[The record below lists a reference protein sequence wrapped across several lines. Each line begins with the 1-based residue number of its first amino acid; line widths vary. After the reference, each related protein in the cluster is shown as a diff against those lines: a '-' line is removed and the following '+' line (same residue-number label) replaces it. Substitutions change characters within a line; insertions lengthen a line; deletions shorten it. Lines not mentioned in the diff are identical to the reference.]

1 LLRNAQAFGVGA
13 PSDSSIGGVRL
24 LAVFACLLPL
34 AACAS
39 GGVDMSKIDVDE
51 TLQTSST
58 GGTTPDETQ
67 VSDTSTIR
75 NAVSVADVEALKSAP
90 LAWANSDTGSRG
102 TISGVTE
109 TKAAGVLCRTFTAS
123 REAYDGVGLY
133 RGEACRGNQGDWRM
147 QEFEQ
152 M

>member
-1 LLRNAQAFGVGA
+1 MLRDAQAFGERA
-13 PSDSSIGGVRL
+13 PNDSSTGGIKL
-24 LAVFACLLPL
+24 LAILACMLPL

-39 GGVDMSKIDVDE
+39 GGVDMSKVDIDE

-58 GGTTPDETQ
+58 GAPAPDETRI
-67 VSDTSTIR
+67 SDAATIR
-75 NAVSVADVEALKSAP
+75 NAVSAADIEALRGAP

-102 TISGVTE
+102 AISGVAE
-109 TKAAGVLCRTFTAS
+109 TKAAGVLCRTFTTS
-123 REAYDGVGLY
+123 RESYDGVGLY
-133 RGEACRGNQGDWRM
+133 KGEACQGDQGIWRM